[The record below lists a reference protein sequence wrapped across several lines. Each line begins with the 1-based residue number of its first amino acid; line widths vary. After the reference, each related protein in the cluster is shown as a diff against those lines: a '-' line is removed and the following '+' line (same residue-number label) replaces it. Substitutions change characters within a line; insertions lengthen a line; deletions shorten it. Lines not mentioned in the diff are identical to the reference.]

1 MQVSK
6 YKRLVYMNAIRNIYA
21 VLALIA
27 LCLSSCEMKNELEGK
42 YNLKNDEGLLT
53 LDLVNKTQAT
63 PSTKAES
70 TSLTDELDVN
80 TYKVEIVDNATEAV
94 VRSFASYAKL
104 KEALPLVVPVGNYK
118 IVAKSGVL
126 QDASRTPYFE
136 GSSSIEVKQGMES
149 KAEVL
154 CKSATVKVSLNVSDE
169 FLSMFADDY
178 VFTVSNG
185 IGGVIYVKKED
196 LGSIYLSIP
205 NGATSIKIVA
215 KVTEKETGRDIETI
229 YTVTKPDEEGLE
241 GGDSFNVTV
250 KPVEEG
256 EDPEDPDV
264 TPSDPKLGIQLDIDL
279 TMDETGITVK
289 VPTELIEESKPE
301 EPDQPTEP
309 DQPAV
314 DGPTI
319 EGAPRIIEVTK
330 ESAAG
335 LTVIVNMEA
344 SAGIK
349 NLYVTI
355 KSDNEG
361 FESTIAGMGLGDKF
375 DLANPGE
382 LEKVLGGSLSDM
394 SGIGLIDPSVP
405 IKGQTTFKFN
415 ITDFVPMLSL
425 FGEGNHSF
433 VIQLADNNNN
443 MTEEVSLDIHM
454 LAGVAPGDFIKD

>member
-1 MQVSK
+1 
-6 YKRLVYMNAIRNIYA
+6 MNAIKNIYA

-63 PSTKAES
+63 PTTKAES

-309 DQPAV
+309 DQPAE

>member
-1 MQVSK
+1 
-6 YKRLVYMNAIRNIYA
+6 MNAIKNIYA

-63 PSTKAES
+63 PTTKAES

-154 CKSATVKVSLNVSDE
+154 CKSATVKVSLNISEE
-169 FLSMFADDY
+169 FLNMFADDY

-196 LGSIYLSIP
+196 LSSIYLSIP
-205 NGATSIKIVA
+205 DGSTSIKIVA
-215 KVTEKETGRDIETI
+215 KVTEKDSGRDIETV
-229 YTVTKPDEEGLE
+229 YTVTKPDAEGLQ

-256 EDPEDPDV
+256 EDPNNPDV

-301 EPDQPTEP
+301 EPDQPTDP
-309 DQPAV
+309 DQPTV
-314 DGPTI
+314 DGPEI
-319 EGAPRIIEVTK
+319 IGADEVVEAVIRGIARI
-330 ESAAG
+330 
-335 LTVIVNMEA
+335 N
-344 SAGIK
+344 
-349 NLYVTI
+349 
-355 KSDNEG
+355 
-361 FESTIAGMGLGDKF
+361 
-375 DLANPGE
+375 
-382 LEKVLGGSLSDM
+382 
-394 SGIGLIDPSVP
+394 
-405 IKGQTTFKFN
+405 
-415 ITDFVPMLSL
+415 
-425 FGEGNHSF
+425 
-433 VIQLADNNNN
+433 
-443 MTEEVSLDIHM
+443 
-454 LAGVAPGDFIKD
+454 

>member
-1 MQVSK
+1 
-6 YKRLVYMNAIRNIYA
+6 MNAIRNIYA

-185 IGGVIYVKKED
+185 IGGVISAFPMEP
-196 LGSIYLSIP
+196 LRS
-205 NGATSIKIVA
+205 
-215 KVTEKETGRDIETI
+215 
-229 YTVTKPDEEGLE
+229 
-241 GGDSFNVTV
+241 
-250 KPVEEG
+250 
-256 EDPEDPDV
+256 
-264 TPSDPKLGIQLDIDL
+264 KLWQ
-279 TMDETGITVK
+279 K
-289 VPTELIEESKPE
+289 
-301 EPDQPTEP
+301 
-309 DQPAV
+309 
-314 DGPTI
+314 
-319 EGAPRIIEVTK
+319 
-330 ESAAG
+330 
-335 LTVIVNMEA
+335 
-344 SAGIK
+344 
-349 NLYVTI
+349 
-355 KSDNEG
+355 
-361 FESTIAGMGLGDKF
+361 
-375 DLANPGE
+375 
-382 LEKVLGGSLSDM
+382 
-394 SGIGLIDPSVP
+394 
-405 IKGQTTFKFN
+405 
-415 ITDFVPMLSL
+415 
-425 FGEGNHSF
+425 
-433 VIQLADNNNN
+433 
-443 MTEEVSLDIHM
+443 
-454 LAGVAPGDFIKD
+454 

>member
-279 TMDETGITVK
+279 TMDEPGI
-289 VPTELIEESKPE
+289 TELIEESKPE

>member
-1 MQVSK
+1 
-6 YKRLVYMNAIRNIYA
+6 MNAIRNIYA

-309 DQPAV
+309 DQPAE

>member
-1 MQVSK
+1 
-6 YKRLVYMNAIRNIYA
+6 MNAIKNIYA

-63 PSTKAES
+63 PTTKAES

-154 CKSATVKVSLNVSDE
+154 CKSATVKVSLNISEE
-169 FLSMFADDY
+169 FLNMFADDY

-196 LGSIYLSIP
+196 LSSIYLSIP
-205 NGATSIKIVA
+205 DGSTSIKIVA
-215 KVTEKETGRDIETI
+215 KVTEKDSGRDIETV
-229 YTVTKPDEEGLE
+229 YTVTKPDAEGLQ

-256 EDPEDPDV
+256 EDPNNPDV

-289 VPTELIEESKPE
+289 VPTELIEESKPD
-301 EPDQPTEP
+301 EPDQPTDP
-309 DQPAV
+309 DQPTV
-314 DGPTI
+314 DGPEIIGADEVVEVDTI
-319 EGAPRIIEVTK
+319 SVLGENDIILDIRSPEETD
-330 ESAAG
+330 E
-335 LTVIVNMEA
+335 NP
-344 SAGIK
+344 
-349 NLYVTI
+349 
-355 KSDNEG
+355 
-361 FESTIAGMGLGDKF
+361 FESDAHQVMQLPFYKLSSQF
-375 DLANPGE
+375 
-382 LEKVLGGSLSDM
+382 GSLDQSKNYVLYCERGVM
-394 SGIGLIDPSVP
+394 SKLQALYLKENGFTNVR
-405 IKGQTTFKFN
+405 
-415 ITDFVPMLSL
+415 V
-425 FGEGNHSF
+425 FG
-433 VIQLADNNNN
+433 
-443 MTEEVSLDIHM
+443 
-454 LAGVAPGDFIKD
+454 KK

>member
-1 MQVSK
+1 
-6 YKRLVYMNAIRNIYA
+6 MNAIRNIYA

-94 VRSFASYAKL
+94 VRSFTSYAKL

-309 DQPAV
+309 DQPAE

>member
-1 MQVSK
+1 
-6 YKRLVYMNAIRNIYA
+6 MNAIRNIYA

-309 DQPAV
+309 DQPAE
-314 DGPTI
+314 DGPEI
-319 EGAPRIIEVTK
+319 IGADEVVEVDTNNPP
-330 ESAAG
+330 
-335 LTVIVNMEA
+335 TVQVTMKA
-344 SAGIK
+344 PAGIR
-349 NLYVTI
+349 NLLVTI
-355 KSDNEG
+355 TSDSNEFIG
-361 FESTIAGMGLGDKF
+361 LISQMGLGETF
-375 DLANPGE
+375 DLANPGD
-382 LEKVLGGSLSDM
+382 LEDKLGGSLEDG
-394 SGIGLIDPSVP
+394 SGIGLIDPNDP
-405 IKGQTTFKFN
+405 IKDKKS
-415 ITDFVPMLSL
+415 LSL
-425 FGEGNHSF
+425 MYPALCLCCRR
-433 VIQLADNNNN
+433 LAFSNIILLLN
-443 MTEEVSLDIHM
+443 
-454 LAGVAPGDFIKD
+454 

>member
-1 MQVSK
+1 
-6 YKRLVYMNAIRNIYA
+6 MNAIKNIYA

-63 PSTKAES
+63 PTTKAES

-154 CKSATVKVSLNVSDE
+154 CKSATVKVSLNISEE
-169 FLSMFADDY
+169 FLNMFADDY

-196 LGSIYLSIP
+196 LSSIYLSIP
-205 NGATSIKIVA
+205 DGSTSIKIVA
-215 KVTEKETGRDIETI
+215 KVTEKDSGRDIETV
-229 YTVTKPDEEGLE
+229 YTVTKPDAEGLQ

-256 EDPEDPDV
+256 EDPNNP
-264 TPSDPKLGIQLDIDL
+264 DL

-289 VPTELIEESKPE
+289 VPTELIEESKPD
-301 EPDQPTEP
+301 EPDQPTDP
-309 DQPAV
+309 DQPTV
-314 DGPTI
+314 DGPEI
-319 EGAPRIIEVTK
+319 IGADEVVEVDTNNPP
-330 ESAAG
+330 
-335 LTVIVNMEA
+335 TVQVTMKA
-344 SAGIK
+344 PAGIQ
-349 NLYVTI
+349 NLLVTI
-355 KSDNEG
+355 TSDSNEFIG
-361 FESTIAGMGLGDKF
+361 LISQMGLGETF
-375 DLANPGE
+375 DLANPGD
-382 LEKVLGGSLSDM
+382 LEDKLGGSLEDG
-394 SGIGLIDPSVP
+394 SGIGLIDPNDP
-405 IKGQTTFKFN
+405 IKDKKEFIFDVSGFM
-415 ITDFVPMLSL
+415 PMLSP
-425 FGEGNHSF
+425 FGLQQHYF
-433 VIQLADNNNN
+433 TIKLIDNNGK
-443 MTEEVSLDIHM
+443 E
-454 LAGVAPGDFIKD
+454 LAKKLTVKVVKN